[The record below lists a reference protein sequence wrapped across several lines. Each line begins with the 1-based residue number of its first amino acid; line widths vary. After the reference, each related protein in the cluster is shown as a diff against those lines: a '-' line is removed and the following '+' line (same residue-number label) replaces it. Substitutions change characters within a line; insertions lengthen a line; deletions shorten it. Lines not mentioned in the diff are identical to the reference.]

1 MDLLTYS
8 DYVEA
13 LRREGDAFA
22 AAVRAAGHAAPV
34 ASCGDWT
41 VGDLCAHVGRLHR
54 WAAEVVVGRPAPPS
68 GHWKKL
74 EPPEDDALVDYGA
87 SGFGPLADLLAAARP
102 DEPCWSWT
110 DRHDTG
116 FWARRQGHE
125 LAVHRWDAQLA
136 AGAPQPIAREL
147 AVDGIQELFDILP
160 FRPGG
165 PPTGNGET
173 IHLHCTDGDG
183 EWLLRLT
190 PEGPVATNE
199 HAKGDVAA
207 RGGASDLLLMM
218 WGRVSVAQLEVFG
231 DASLLERWSD
241 GKLS

>member
-1 MDLLTYS
+1 VEHAAF
-8 DYVEA
+8 VEA
-13 LRREGDAFA
+13 IRSDGAAFVDAA
-22 AAVRAAGHAAPV
+22 RAAGVERAV
-34 ASCGDWT
+34 RTCGDWT

-54 WAAEVVVGRPAPPS
+54 WAASIVDRRPADPVD
-68 GHWKKL
+68 HWKQL
-74 EPPEDDALVDYGA
+74 PLPAGSALVDFVAEGYVRLSDVLA
-87 SGFGPLADLLAAARP
+87 SADP

-110 DRHDTG
+110 DRHTVG
-116 FWARRQGHE
+116 FWSRRQANE
-125 LAVHRWDAQLA
+125 LAVHAWDAQNA
-136 AGAPQPIAREL
+136 AGPAAPIERDL

-183 EWLLRLT
+183 EWLIRLQADGLT
-190 PEGPVATNE
+190 VVNE

-207 RGGASDLLLMM
+207 RGSASDLLLMM
-218 WGRVSVAQLEVFG
+218 WGRIPVDQVEVFG

-241 GKLS
+241 GTL